1 MTDEKAAD
9 NRFFESVLDMMP
21 DPTALMDERGEVTY
35 VNSAYA
41 RLFGVTR
48 EELVG
53 KSFLFFVPM
62 ADEIKERVMAEFV
75 RELREE
81 LFTQF
86 ETFVPRGSGAGVWAK
101 INASYIESEG
111 RKVCVATL
119 HDISDRRK
127 IEDGLRKS
135 GEKLRNIFQS
145 VSDGI
150 IVTDL
155 DGKVTEVNQRALQIT
170 GHTSGREVLGTNL
183 LQLVELDQEAV
194 LGALRTAVKAGT
206 VRGVELTARRKN
218 GARFFLELSA
228 SIFRAATDEP
238 EGYIVMLRDITERRL
253 AGERIR
259 ASEERLRDLFDSAND
274 LIQTVDPSGRYLY
287 VNQKWLKTLGYT
299 EDEAASLQVRD
310 VVRPDRLE
318 DCLGV
323 MKKVAEGESFDSIE
337 TVFVTRDGRDVYVE
351 GNTSG
356 RFENDR
362 FAESRG
368 TFRDVSER
376 RRAEELY
383 QRLVQ
388 NAPFGIYILV
398 DGRFVFVN
406 PVFESITGYA
416 SAELLA
422 RESLTLIHPEDRA
435 AVREHAVR
443 RLKGE
448 RLSSQREFRI
458 LRKDGQIR
466 WAIETVVSINYGGKR
481 ATLGNFVDI
490 TERREAELRLRDSEE
505 RFRTLVNNLPGVTYR
520 CLYDPGWTMLFM
532 SNQIRALSG
541 YHASDFINNA
551 VRTYASIIHPDDVK
565 MVDDAIRAAVDKK
578 EPYSLEYRITN
589 ATGEARWVFERG
601 QAFYD
606 ETGGVLW
613 LDGAIFDV
621 TQRRQAEIKLQ
632 ESQERFSELA
642 RMLPLGVWE
651 TDARGRYTY
660 FNDHIKEALGYT
672 AEQLM
677 GESLWRTVAKEDREW
692 LIAKTI
698 EYVGAGKPMPG
709 LEHRVLRKDGSTYPV
724 IAYSTPI
731 IRDGKVTGSRGLTV
745 DVSQLK
751 AMEVQLKEKLEE
763 LQQANERL
771 KELDRLKDNFL
782 STVSHELRTPLTS
795 IKSFAEILLAYEEDR
810 ATQTEFLG
818 IINEEAD
825 RLTRL
830 INDFLDLSKIQSGR
844 VVWKTAGVSMAWVI
858 ERAITATSALFSAT
872 NLDLV
877 TDVATDLPAVMADQD
892 RLVQVLTNLLG
903 NAQKF
908 TPSGGKVSLAARLTV
923 GDGTPSK
930 PDMVLVSVADS
941 GIGIAPENHRRIFE
955 KFGQIGDTLKDR
967 PKGTGLGLPISKEII
982 EHYGGRIWVESELGK
997 GSTFLFTLPVPR
1009 ATETAPAAPVA
1020 PAQRQPMAV
1029 GIGGTTKTILVVDDE
1044 AHIRRFITHELS
1056 ARGFNCI
1063 EAGGGKQAVDLA
1075 RQSHPH
1081 LITLDINMP
1090 DIDGFDVTAIL
1101 KNDPLTQDI
1110 PILIVSVLE
1119 ERARADR
1126 VGVSDYLTKPFS
1138 IEALLDK
1145 VTRLLTGES
1154 KTILIVDDDV
1164 SLVRSLDFELKKRGF
1179 NTGTAF
1185 DGKEAMALIEK
1196 RQPDLLLLDINMPE
1210 MDGYEVIRAVKG
1222 NPKTASLRIVV
1233 ITGIDIDDVK
1243 ARAPSAGADEYLAKG
1258 SSFSKL
1264 FETIGRILGGTA
1276 EKPPDESSAR

>member
-1 MTDEKAAD
+1 MTEKKTGD
-9 NRFFESVLDMMP
+9 NRFFEGVLDKMP
-21 DPTALMDERGEVTY
+21 DATALMDDRGTVTY
-35 VNSAYA
+35 VNGAYA
-41 RLFGVTR
+41 RLFAMTR

-170 GHTSGREVLGTNL
+170 GYTSGREILGKNL
-183 LQLVELDQEAV
+183 LQLVELDQETV
-194 LGALRTAVKAGT
+194 LGAFQTAIKVGS
-206 VRGVELTARRKN
+206 VRGVELTARRRN
-218 GARFFLELSA
+218 GVRFFLELSA

-274 LIQTVDPSGRYLY
+274 LIQTVDPGGRYLY

-299 EDEAASLQVRD
+299 EDEVAALHVRD
-310 VVRPDRLE
+310 VVRPDCLE
-318 DCLGV
+318 DYLQV
-323 MKKVAEGESFDSIE
+323 MKRVAEGESFDSLE
-337 TVFVTRDGRDVYVE
+337 TVFVTKEGRDVFVE

-356 RFENDR
+356 RFEHGR
-362 FAESRG
+362 ITESRA
-368 TFRDVSER
+368 TFHDVSER

-383 QRLVQ
+383 QRVVQ
-388 NAPFGIYILV
+388 NAPFGIYIV
-398 DGRFVFVN
+398 ADGKFVFVN

-416 SAELLA
+416 AAELMGRA
-422 RESLTLIHPEDRA
+422 SLTLIHPEDRET
-435 AVREHAVR
+435 VREHAVR
-443 RLKGE
+443 MLKGQ
-448 RLSSQREFRI
+448 RISSQREFRI
-458 LRKDGQIR
+458 LRKDGQVR
-466 WAIETVVSINYGGKR
+466 WAIETVVSTDYGGKR

-490 TERREAELRLRDSEE
+490 TERREAELRLR
-505 RFRTLVNNLPGVTYR
+505 
-520 CLYDPGWTMLFM
+520 
-532 SNQIRALSG
+532 
-541 YHASDFINNA
+541 
-551 VRTYASIIHPDDVK
+551 
-565 MVDDAIRAAVDKK
+565 
-578 EPYSLEYRITN
+578 
-589 ATGEARWVFERG
+589 
-601 QAFYD
+601 
-606 ETGGVLW
+606 
-613 LDGAIFDV
+613 
-621 TQRRQAEIKLQ
+621 

-660 FNDHIKEALGYT
+660 FNEHIREALGYT
-672 AEQLM
+672 AEELT
-677 GESLWRTVAKEDREW
+677 GISLWRTVAKEDRDW

-698 EYVGAGKPMPG
+698 EYVNAGKPMPG
-709 LEHRVLRKDGSTYPV
+709 LEHRVLRKDGTTYPV

-731 IRDGKVTGSRGLTV
+731 IHDGKVLGSRGLTV
-745 DVSQLK
+745 DVTQLK
-751 AMEVQLKEKLEE
+751 TMQQELKEKVSELE
-763 LQQANERL
+763 QANERL

-795 IKSFAEILLAYEEDR
+795 IKSFAEILLAYEEPK

-844 VVWKTAGVSMAWVI
+844 VVWKTAEVSMSSVI
-858 ERAITATSALFSAT
+858 ERAMTATNALFNSTSLELTVAAT
-872 NLDLV
+872 P
-877 TDVATDLPAVMADQD
+877 DLPPVMADRD

-908 TPSGGKVSLAARLTV
+908 TPSGGKVSLAARLTK
-923 GDGTPSK
+923 GDGTPAK
-930 PDMVLVSVADS
+930 PDMVLVSVTDS
-941 GIGIAPENHRRIFE
+941 GIGIAPENHRRIFD

-982 EHYGGRIWVESELGK
+982 EHYGGHIWVESELGK
-997 GSTFLFTLPVPR
+997 GSTFLFTLPVPNL
-1009 ATETAPAAPVA
+1009 AETALTPGSAPTRQQPAATGPDA
-1020 PAQRQPMAV
+1020 AA
-1029 GIGGTTKTILVVDDE
+1029 KTVLVVDDE
-1044 AHIRRFITHELS
+1044 PHIRRFITHELS
-1056 ARGFNCI
+1056 TRGFHCI
-1063 EAGGGKQAVDLA
+1063 EAAGGKQAIDLA
-1075 RQSHPH
+1075 RENHPH

-1101 KNDPLTQDI
+1101 KSDPVTQDI

-1119 ERARADR
+1119 ERARAEHM
-1126 VGVSDYLTKPFS
+1126 GVNDYLTKPFS

-1145 VTRLLTGES
+1145 VARLLKGES
-1154 KTILIVDDDV
+1154 RTILIVDDDV

-1179 NTGTAF
+1179 STGTAF
-1185 DGKEAMALIEK
+1185 DGKEALALIAK
-1196 RQPDLLLLDINMPE
+1196 SQPDLLLLDINMPE
-1210 MDGYEVIRAVKG
+1210 MDGYEVIRAVKS
-1222 NPKTASLRIVV
+1222 NPRTAGLRIVV

-1243 ARAPSAGADEYLAKG
+1243 AHVAAGGADEYVQKG
-1258 SSFSKL
+1258 DSFTKL
-1264 FETIGRILGGTA
+1264 FETIGRILGGAA
-1276 EKPPDESSAR
+1276 ERPADGS